1 MQVKNQTKFA
11 SFRAC
16 AKAWSDGVAQS
27 VRPLVAGGALILA
40 SVVATGGLA
49 HAQGLLAGLI
59 APEDQPLLEADK
71 AFAADVKVDG
81 ENHALVSWVIAD
93 HYYMYRQRFAVTTDT
108 PGVTIGEL
116 DIPGGKVKSD
126 PAFGDVETYEKF
138 VSIKVPLSGAA
149 GKKVALKLAGQGCNE
164 PVGVCYPPIAHDVVL
179 DLSTATVSTNNGGNT
194 VNIQSTDTPAQNT
207 VVQNSSTH
215 SGLSQMTAA
224 GTTAASQSGGSWGS
238 AAGTQPITSLS
249 DLTTI
254 LGGGEPEFLE
264 VDEAFKFNLVAT
276 GPEQL
281 LADFVIADGYY
292 LYRNQMAFEVEPSQA
307 TLGAPAYPTGKE
319 KEDEFFGKTEV
330 YYNNVV
336 APLPVTRFSSD
347 AQDITVTAKYQG
359 CAEAGICYPP
369 VTKKITLRLP
379 QLIGTANAST
389 PAAASTPGVVAQV
402 SETKTENSGGR
413 FADKGFWGL
422 MAAAFGIGVLL
433 TFTPCVL
440 PLIPILA
447 SVIGGQGETVTKARG
462 GFLAAVYV
470 LGTAVTYA
478 AIGYVAGA
486 TGEQLQA
493 YFQNVWAVGT
503 LVVIF
508 VVMSLSMFGLFE
520 LQMPGFLQSRLQTST
535 QDIKGGA
542 VGGVFVLGLVSA
554 LIVGACVS
562 PLLISALSVA
572 IARGDAW
579 LGASMMFALALGM
592 GVFLIAFGFGAGH
605 LMPKAGAWMDRVKQA
620 FGVVLLGVAIYM
632 LNIFPEV
639 PVLLLWAALFIVVA
653 VYLGATQ
660 SLAEGSSGWRYLGK
674 GVGTVLLV
682 WGIAAMLGGFT
693 GNRDLLNPLPG
704 FAARVAGSSPV
715 AATKTHEEL
724 FQRVGNDQELDVAL
738 ASAKASG
745 KMVLLDYYA
754 DWCVDCKRMEA
765 TTLVDPVVSKILDS
779 RFVMLQVD
787 VTDPKDP
794 ATSALKKRYGVF
806 GPPAILFFDT
816 TGKEIKDKRLYGYR
830 NAKTFAAILNGV

>member
-1 MQVKNQTKFA
+1 MVRIFKSSAVSTSA
-11 SFRAC
+11 LRSRWRLALVRAFVT
-16 AKAWSDGVAQS
+16 G
-27 VRPLVAGGALILA
+27 LISISISLA
-40 SVVATGGLA
+40 TVMTTGGIA
-49 HAQGLLAGLI
+49 TAQGLLSGLL
-59 APEDQPLLEADK
+59 APEDKPLLEAEK
-71 AFAADVKVDG
+71 AFAADVTPQADG
-81 ENHALVSWVIAD
+81 TAVVSWVIAD
-93 HYYMYRQRFAVTTDT
+93 DYYMYRQRFAVTSDT
-108 PGVTIGEL
+108 PGVTIGAL
-116 DIPGGKVKSD
+116 DIPAGKVKSD

-138 VSIKVPLSGAA
+138 VSIKVPLEGAG

-164 PVGVCYPPIAHDVVL
+164 PVGVCYPPITHDVVL
-179 DLSTATVSTNNGGNT
+179 DLSTATASTDVPAGTLN
-194 VNIQSTDTPAQNT
+194 VQSTDTVSAS
-207 VVQNSSTH
+207 NSTGLMS
-215 SGLSQMTAA
+215 SGD
-224 GTTAASQSGGSWGS
+224 ASSGGAWGS
-238 AAGTQPITSLS
+238 SSNSTPINSLS
-249 DLTTI
+249 ELTTI
-254 LGGGEPEFLE
+254 LGGGEPQFLE
-264 VDEAFKFNLVAT
+264 VDEAFKLNLVAT
-276 GPEQL
+276 GPEAL

-292 LYRNQMAFEVEPSQA
+292 LYRNQMAFEIDAGEGA
-307 TLGAPAYPTGKE
+307 LGTPEYPTGKE

-330 YYNNVV
+330 YYNSVV
-336 APLPVTRFSSD
+336 APVSVARRSAD
-347 AQDITVTAKYQG
+347 AHNITVTAKYQG

-369 VTKKITLRLP
+369 VTKKFTLQLP
-379 QLIGTANAST
+379 QLIGQAVAST
-389 PAAASTPGVVAQV
+389 TDTNSGLAKDARTDADSTQ
-402 SETKTENSGGR
+402 STGGR

-422 MAAAFGIGVLL
+422 LAAAFGIGVLL

-447 SVIGGQGETVTKARG
+447 SVIGGQGENVTRARG
-462 GFLAAVYV
+462 GLLAAIYV

-493 YFQNVWAVGT
+493 YFQNAWAVGT

-520 LQMPGFLQSRLQTST
+520 LQMPGFVQSRLQSST

-542 VGGVFVLGLVSA
+542 FGGVFVLGLVSA

-579 LGASMMFALALGM
+579 LGASMMFAMAMGM
-592 GVFLIAFGFGAGH
+592 GVFLIVFGFGAGH
-605 LMPKAGAWMDRVKQA
+605 LMPKAGAWMDRVKQG

-660 SLAEGSSGWRYLGK
+660 SLPQGSSGWRYLGK

-704 FAARVAGSSPV
+704 FAGRVAGSGSGV
-715 AATKTHEEL
+715 AQVGATKSHDEL
-724 FQRVGNDQELDVAL
+724 FQRVNNADELDAAL
-738 ASAKASG
+738 ATAQSNG

-765 TTLVDPVVSKILDS
+765 STLVDPAVTKILDS
-779 RFVMLQVD
+779 RFTMLQVD
-787 VTDPKDP
+787 VTDPNDP

-816 TGKEIKDKRLYGYR
+816 SGRELKDKRLYGFR
-830 NAKTFAAILNGV
+830 DAKTFAAILDGV